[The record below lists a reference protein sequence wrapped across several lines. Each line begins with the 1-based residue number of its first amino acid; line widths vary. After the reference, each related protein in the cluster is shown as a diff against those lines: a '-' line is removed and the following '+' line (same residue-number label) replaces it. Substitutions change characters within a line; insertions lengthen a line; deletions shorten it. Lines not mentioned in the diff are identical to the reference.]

1 MSSLLPVQVY
11 GLKVPAGDVMIPAI
25 VDFPATFRITMAAID
40 PSAAPEHTGTV
51 NGDTKSRATLKLVYD
66 SNPGQ
71 DSDSDEG
78 SDEEEEYL
86 KALLAG
92 RESEDQDEDE
102 ESSSDDDEKNGGP
115 SDPSKTK
122 KARKEAAMQ
131 QMMKALA
138 ETDNDSEDEM
148 NVDESPKVNGL
159 SKKSKANKGKGKALA
174 EDLQDESL
182 GEDDTEDSMD
192 GMEEVVVCTLDP
204 EKNCQQTLDLTIGE
218 DQTAYFK
225 VSGTHT
231 IYLTGNYVVPADN
244 GHNHEHELYDGE
256 DEEDDYDMSP
266 DEDELEHDEESD
278 ELDTLEDPRITEVA
292 SEDEGEP
299 PELVKRDEVAKKEE
313 LAKKGRVKRDREE
326 SEDEGEPP
334 ELVKRDE
341 AAKKEEP
348 AKKGKVKRDREESED
363 EKDVPA
369 SLDDIMAKSLKPAEP
384 TTNGETKL
392 SKKQLKKLKN
402 NAGKAVEA
410 AVENKEVKKEEKD
423 VNKEDREVKKEGA
436 AAKDSPLKGDK
447 KVQFAKNLEQ
457 GPASSP
463 ETPKRDNQD
472 KTKSDLKKEEGK
484 PNASLGV
491 KMVQGV
497 KIDDKKL
504 GTGPAAKKGSKV
516 GMRYIGKLKDGKVFD
531 SNKKGSPFKF
541 SIGDGSVIKGWD
553 IGVAGMQAGGE
564 RRIIIPADL
573 AYGKKGVAAIPGN
586 SELTFDLKLL
596 EVN

>member
-40 PSAAPEHTGTV
+40 PSATPEHTGTV
-51 NGDTKSRATLKLVYD
+51 NDDTKPRATLKLVYD
-66 SNPGQ
+66 ANPGQ

-92 RESEDQDEDE
+92 RESEDEDEDE
-102 ESSSDDDEKNGGP
+102 EDESSNDDEEKNGGP

-122 KARKEAAMQ
+122 KARKEAAML
-131 QMMKALA
+131 QMMKAIA
-138 ETDNDSEDEM
+138 EAPNDSEDEM
-148 NVDESPKVNGL
+148 DVDGSPQVNGL
-159 SKKSKANKGKGKALA
+159 SKKSKANKGKGKAVA
-174 EDLQDESL
+174 EDSEEDESL

-225 VSGTHT
+225 VSGTHS
-231 IYLTGNYVVPADN
+231 IYLTGNYVVPADS

-256 DEEDDYDMSP
+256 DEEDEYDMSP
-266 DEDELEHDEESD
+266 DEDELEDDEESD
-278 ELDTLEDPRITEVA
+278 ELDALEDPRITEVA
-292 SEDEGEP
+292 SEDEEEP
-299 PELVKRDEVAKKEE
+299 PKLVKREEVAKKEE
-313 LAKKGRVKRDREE
+313 PMKKGKNKRAREE
-326 SEDEGEPP
+326 SD
-334 ELVKRDE
+334 
-341 AAKKEEP
+341 
-348 AKKGKVKRDREESED
+348 D
-363 EKDVPA
+363 EKEVPA

-384 TTNGETKL
+384 TTNGEAKL

-410 AVENKEVKKEEKD
+410 AIENKGVE
-423 VNKEDREVKKEGA
+423 KEDT
-436 AAKDSPLKGDK
+436 AAKDSPSKGDK

-463 ETPKRDNQD
+463 DAPKTDSKD
-472 KTKSDLKKEEGK
+472 KTKTSSKKEEGK
-484 PNASLGV
+484 PKASLGV
-491 KMVQGV
+491 KIVQGV

-516 GMRYIGKLKDGKVFD
+516 GLRYIGKLTDGKVFD
-531 SNKKGSPFKF
+531 SNKKGKPFSF
-541 SIGDGSVIKGWD
+541 AIGDGSVIKGWD
-553 IGVAGMQAGGE
+553 VGVAGMQAGGE

-573 AYGKKGVAAIPGN
+573 AYGKKGVTGIPGN
-586 SELTFDLKLL
+586 SELTFDLKML

>member
-11 GLKVPAGDVMIPAI
+11 GLKVPAGDVMVPAI
-25 VDFPATFRITMAAID
+25 ADFPATFRITMAAID
-40 PSAAPEHTGTV
+40 PSAAPAHTGTV
-51 NGDTKSRATLKLVYD
+51 NGDTKPRATLKLVYD
-66 SNPGQ
+66 ANPGQ

-92 RESEDQDEDE
+92 HESDDEDE
-102 ESSSDDDEKNGGP
+102 DDESSSDDEEKNGGP

-122 KARKEAAMQ
+122 KARKEAALL
-131 QMMKALA
+131 QMMGALA
-138 ETDNDSEDEM
+138 EGQNDSENEM
-148 NVDESPKVNGL
+148 ELDESPLLNGL
-159 SKKSKANKGKGKALA
+159 TKNSKANKGKGKAVA
-174 EDLQDESL
+174 DDSEDESL
-182 GEDDTEDSMD
+182 GEDDTEDSVD

-231 IYLTGNYVVPADN
+231 IYLTGNYVVPADS

-266 DEDELEHDEESD
+266 DEDELEDDEESD

-292 SEDEGEP
+292 SGDEEEP
-299 PELVKRDEVAKKEE
+299 PKLVKKDEV
-313 LAKKGRVKRDREE
+313 
-326 SEDEGEPP
+326 
-334 ELVKRDE
+334 
-341 AAKKEEP
+341 AKKEEP
-348 AKKGKVKRDREESED
+348 AKKGKNKRAREESGD
-363 EKDVPA
+363 EKEAPV
-369 SLDDIMAKSLKPAEP
+369 SLDDIMAKSLKPAEV
-384 TTNGETKL
+384 TANGETKL

-410 AVENKEVKKEEKD
+410 AVESKEVKKEE
-423 VNKEDREVKKEGA
+423 A

-457 GPASSP
+457 GPASSAD
-463 ETPKRDNQD
+463 TPKMDGKDQ
-472 KTKSDLKKEEGK
+472 TKSDSKKEEGK
-484 PNASLGV
+484 PKASLGM
-491 KMVQGV
+491 KTVQGV

-516 GMRYIGKLKDGKVFD
+516 GMRYIGKLNDGKVFD
-531 SNKKGSPFKF
+531 SNKKGKVF
-541 SIGDGSVIKGWD
+541 SFTIGDGSVIKGWD

-564 RRIIIPADL
+564 RRITIPADL
-573 AYGKKGVAAIPGN
+573 AYGKKGVAGIPGN
-586 SELTFDLKLL
+586 AELTFDLRLL

>member
-25 VDFPATFRITMAAID
+25 ADFPATFRITMAAID
-40 PSAAPEHTGTV
+40 PSAAPAHTGTV

-66 SNPGQ
+66 ANPGQ

-92 RESEDQDEDE
+92 HESDDEDE
-102 ESSSDDDEKNGGP
+102 DDESSSDDEEKNGGP

-122 KARKEAAMQ
+122 KARKEAALL
-131 QMMKALA
+131 QMMGALA
-138 ETDNDSEDEM
+138 EGQNDSENEM
-148 NVDESPKVNGL
+148 ELDESPLLNGL
-159 SKKSKANKGKGKALA
+159 TKNSKANKGKGKAVA
-174 EDLQDESL
+174 EDSEDESL
-182 GEDDTEDSMD
+182 GEDDTEDSVD

-231 IYLTGNYVVPADN
+231 IYLTGNYVVPADS

-266 DEDELEHDEESD
+266 DEDELEDDEESD

-292 SEDEGEP
+292 SGDEEEP
-299 PELVKRDEVAKKEE
+299 PKLVKKDEV
-313 LAKKGRVKRDREE
+313 
-326 SEDEGEPP
+326 
-334 ELVKRDE
+334 
-341 AAKKEEP
+341 AKKEEP
-348 AKKGKVKRDREESED
+348 AKKGKNKRAREESSD
-363 EKDVPA
+363 EKEPPV
-369 SLDDIMAKSLKPAEP
+369 SLDDIMAKSLKPAEE
-384 TTNGETKL
+384 TANGETKL

-410 AVENKEVKKEEKD
+410 AVESKEVKKED
-423 VNKEDREVKKEGA
+423 A

-457 GPASSP
+457 GPASSAD
-463 ETPKRDNQD
+463 TPKMDSKD
-472 KTKSDLKKEEGK
+472 KTKSDSKKEEGK
-484 PNASLGV
+484 PKPSLGM
-491 KMVQGV
+491 KIVQGV

-516 GMRYIGKLKDGKVFD
+516 GMRYIGKLNDGKVFD
-531 SNKKGSPFKF
+531 SNKKGKVF
-541 SIGDGSVIKGWD
+541 SFTIGDGSVIKGWD

-564 RRIIIPADL
+564 RRITIPADL
-573 AYGKKGVAAIPGN
+573 AYGKKGVAGIPGN
-586 SELTFDLKLL
+586 AELTFDLRLL

>member
-25 VDFPATFRITMAAID
+25 ADFPATFRITMAAID
-40 PSAAPEHTGTV
+40 PSAAPQHTGTV
-51 NGDTKSRATLKLVYD
+51 HGDTKPRATLKLVYD
-66 SNPGQ
+66 TNPGQ

-78 SDEEEEYL
+78 SDDEEEEYL

-92 RESEDQDEDE
+92 RESEDEDEDD
-102 ESSSDDDEKNGGP
+102 ESSSDDEEKNGGP
-115 SDPSKTK
+115 SDPSKTT
-122 KARKEAAMQ
+122 KARKEAAML
-131 QMMKALA
+131 QMMKAVA
-138 ETDNDSEDEM
+138 EGQDDVEDEM
-148 NVDESPKVNGL
+148 DVDDSHRVNGV
-159 SKKSKANKGKGKALA
+159 SKKTKANKGKGKAVA
-174 EDLQDESL
+174 EDSEDDSL
-182 GEDDTEDSMD
+182 DEDDTEGSMD

-231 IYLTGNYVVPADN
+231 IYLTGNYVVPADS

-266 DEDELEHDEESD
+266 DEDELEDDEESD

-292 SEDEGEP
+292 SEDEQEP
-299 PELVKRDEVAKKEE
+299 PKLVKKDEI
-313 LAKKGRVKRDREE
+313 
-326 SEDEGEPP
+326 
-334 ELVKRDE
+334 
-341 AAKKEEP
+341 AKKEEP
-348 AKKGKVKRDREESED
+348 AKKGKNKRAREESDD
-363 EKDVPA
+363 EKEAPA

-384 TTNGETKL
+384 TTNGEAKL

-410 AVENKEVKKEEKD
+410 AVENKEGKKED
-423 VNKEDREVKKEGA
+423 TA
-436 AAKDSPLKGDK
+436 SAKDTALKGDK

-463 ETPKRDNQD
+463 DTVRTDSKD
-472 KTKSDLKKEEGK
+472 KTKTDSKKEEGK
-484 PNASLGV
+484 PKASLGV
-491 KMVQGV
+491 KTVQGV

-504 GTGPAAKKGSKV
+504 GSGPAAKKGSRV

-531 SNKKGSPFKF
+531 SNKKGKPFSF
-541 SIGDGSVIKGWD
+541 TIGDGSVIKGWD

-564 RRIIIPADL
+564 RRITIPADL
-573 AYGKKGVAAIPGN
+573 AYGKKGVAGIPGN